1 MTLPPFSR
9 LSRLSSKIFGTP
21 PPHVAQVLEGPTPY
35 PLPLPFNKGGG
46 GSNYMTLCP
55 SRPYDLVG

>member
-21 PPHVAQVLEGPTPY
+21 PHLAQVLEGPTPY

-46 GSNYMTLCP
+46 GLQL
-55 SRPYDLVG
+55 YDLMS